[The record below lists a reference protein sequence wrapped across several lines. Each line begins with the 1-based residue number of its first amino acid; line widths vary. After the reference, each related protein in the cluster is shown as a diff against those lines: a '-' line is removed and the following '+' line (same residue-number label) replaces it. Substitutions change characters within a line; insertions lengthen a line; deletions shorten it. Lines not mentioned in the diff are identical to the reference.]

1 MGLGQWLAPFFLDH
15 PHTLRCISIDDLKDD
30 LFWVESKSNTYL
42 KDRTTLDVLPRDHVG
57 SVNVSLPS
65 ILHI

>member
-1 MGLGQWLAPFFLDH
+1 MLPIKRLGFVNLSFTYRGKLAVE
-15 PHTLRCISIDDLKDD
+15 IVYIG

-42 KDRTTLDVLPRDHVG
+42 KDRTTLDVLPRDGVG

-65 ILHI
+65 ILDI